1 MNCLVTGGAGFIGSH
16 LVRMLLHNE
25 YDVRVMDN
33 FSTGKKENIEALPI
47 ELVQGDIRDPDAVE
61 AAMKGVEYVFHLAAL
76 ASVGRSIKDPVTTH
90 AVNTTGTLNVLEGA
104 CSAGVKRVV
113 YAASSSAYGNVPV
126 LPKVETAK
134 PEPASPYAIS
144 KLTGEYYC
152 QVYMQTFGLETA
164 CVRYFN
170 VFGPRQDPKSE
181 YAAVIPRFID
191 NALKGVPPVIYGDG
205 MQSRDFT
212 YVDNAVQA
220 TILAAFVAE
229 AAGKVF
235 NVACGERRNLLEL
248 IEMLEDLLADRIEPR
263 FEDGRPGDV
272 KHSQADIQL
281 AKTILGYYPDTT
293 FKQGLKETVEWFRGV
308 HALQMRSRPERA
320 IPASQVAL

>member
-25 YDVRVMDN
+25 YDVRVLDN
-33 FSTGKKENIEALPI
+33 FSTGKRENIEGLPI
-47 ELVQGDIRDPDAVE
+47 ELVEGDIRDPEAVE
-61 AAMKGVEYVFHLAAL
+61 SAMKGVDHVFHLAAL
-76 ASVGRSIKDPVTTH
+76 ASVGRSIKDPLTTH
-90 AVNTTGTLNVLEGA
+90 AVNTTGTLNVLEAA
-104 CSAGVKRVV
+104 CGAGVKRLV

-170 VFGPRQDPKSE
+170 VFGPRQDPRSE

-191 NALKGVPPVIYGDG
+191 NALKGVSPVIYGDG

-220 TILAAFVAE
+220 TILAGFVSD

-235 NVACGERRNLLEL
+235 NAACGERRNLLEL
-248 IEMLEDLLADRIEPR
+248 IDMLEDLLADRIAPA
-263 FEDGRPGDV
+263 FEDARPGDV

-281 AKTILGYYPDTT
+281 AKDVLGYYPETT
-293 FKQGLKETVEWFRGV
+293 FKQGLKETVDWFRGI
-308 HALQMRSRPERA
+308 HALQIRANSERRLA
-320 IPASQVAL
+320 TAQLAV

>member
-25 YDVRVMDN
+25 YDVRVLDN

-47 ELVQGDIRDPDAVE
+47 EMLEGDIRDPEAVQS
-61 AAMKGVEYVFHLAAL
+61 AMQGIDYVFHLAAL
-76 ASVGRSIKDPVTTH
+76 ASVGRSIKDPLTTH
-90 AVNTTGTLNVLEGA
+90 AVNTTGTLTVLEA
-104 CSAGVKRVV
+104 AHRAGVKRVV

-126 LPKVETAK
+126 LPKVESAK
-134 PEPASPYAIS
+134 PEPASPYAVS

-152 QVYMQTFGLETA
+152 QVYMQTFGLETT

-191 NALKGVPPVIYGDG
+191 NALKGDAPIIYGDG

-220 TILAAFVAE
+220 TILAAFVPA
-229 AAGKVF
+229 AAGNVF

-248 IEMLEDLLADRIEPR
+248 IDILEDLLADRIESV
-263 FEDGRPGDV
+263 FEDARPGDV
-272 KHSQADIQL
+272 KHSQADIEL
-281 AKTILGYYPDTT
+281 AKAILGYYPEAT

-308 HALQMRSRPERA
+308 HALQQRSKKE
-320 IPASQVAL
+320 ISLSTSQLAV